1 MTSETNAPE
10 SEPNQKITADQAALI
25 QRKNVE
31 NIVRKVSAG
40 KVLTAHELELLDTL
54 APEQVPARSIKP
66 RSWVA
71 LAKLLNVARK
81 TVWDLRDH
89 HDGPQTLDVEAWQKF
104 LERRAAEHPH
114 HKNEDHQSSELKDLR
129 LKLLRAQ
136 AGKEEA
142 TRKLKELELERAEA
156 GLVPMA
162 EAKATIRRVLAPL
175 RALLDAL
182 PKACA
187 VHANS
192 IDPQQAEQAVRE
204 SLQKLYGMMQKAKK
218 DNAAKKGESRRG

>member
-1 MTSETNAPE
+1 MSEKTN
-10 SEPNQKITADQAALI
+10 PNEITADQAELI
-25 QRKNVE
+25 RRKNLE
-31 NIVRKVSAG
+31 NIVRKVGAG
-40 KVLTAHELELLDTL
+40 KVLTGRESEMLD
-54 APEQVPARSIKP
+54 AWVARQDVADEKPP

-71 LAKLLNVARK
+71 LAKLLGVTRK

-89 HDGPQTLDVEAWQKF
+89 HDGPQTMDVEAWREF
-104 LERRAAEHPH
+104 LQQRADEAPH
-114 HKNEDHQSSELKDLR
+114 HMNQDHQSEATKDLR

-175 RALLDAL
+175 RALLDAM

-187 VHANS
+187 VQAS
-192 IDPQQAEQAVRE
+192 PTDPQQAEEAMRE
-204 SLQKLYGMMQKAKK
+204 HLKKVYDMMQKAKK
-218 DNAAKKGESRRG
+218 EAHQNLKKQA